1 MIMSLVL
8 ILSLVPT
15 AFADEKVALAVDEV
29 SCSVDAGTTVDVAIK
44 ITKNPGIVS
53 LGFAVNFDKDS
64 LKLTAVNH
72 NGSIMTKAGA
82 EYTGPTT
89 FPVETGKYGVEFD
102 GDLLSA
108 NTTATGEVI
117 VLTFKVVEG
126 ATAGKKDITLTKI
139 EATTFDLDSLE
150 GDDVNGAITL
160 IGAAPVVPV
169 ESVSLDK
176 TELKLAKGGNAKL
189 IATVNPAEATDK
201 TVTWTTSKDNVATV
215 AADGTVTAVGEGTA
229 VITATA
235 GGKTAQCTVTVV
247 NCLHSSKSFV
257 AAKAATCTEKGMK
270 EHYKCNNCSALFETA
285 DSTTP
290 VPAFT
295 LELPMI
301 DHTFTDVAEK
311 AATCTEKG
319 NVAYKH
325 CTTCNKNYDAEGK
338 LLDTVETNALGHDM
352 TAYATVPA
360 TCVKTGTKAY
370 FHCGRCE
377 KNFADPNGLKELDD
391 LTLAIDP
398 NNHVGDT
405 ELVNVKAAS
414 HVNKENGYT
423 GDTKCLSCGEII
435 TKGEIIP
442 WGTHTWGEWQ
452 TDGEKHWK
460 ECIVEGCTERDQEGV
475 HNGGT
480 ATCQEKAKC
489 EICGAAYGKLG
500 EHNFDTKWTSDDTYH
515 YHKCLTAGCT
525 EKADDAAKH
534 SSTGANEANC
544 LHKAKCDVCA
554 AEYGNLGAHTLTKTA
569 AKAPTCLEPGNNEY
583 YTCSVCGKVFKDA
596 AGTTETTVAA
606 ETLAKSTT
614 HVVESKYVTN
624 ATEHWQICKVCG
636 TVVGKAAHKF
646 GEADANGRK
655 TCADCGYTVGGTG
668 TEGHK
673 HAAGNTICYDENNH
687 WNKCTDDNCDAH
699 VNESA
704 HKFGP
709 KNTVTEGNKTITI
722 ETCSECGYVKRTE
735 TTTGGTTPVNPGGNK
750 PTKPGTK
757 DNGKTVQS
765 GKTFDAGVGVYVGL
779 SILSLTGSAVVIGKK
794 RKTR

>member
-1 MIMSLVL
+1 M
-8 ILSLVPT
+8 
-15 AFADEKVALAVDEV
+15 
-29 SCSVDAGTTVDVAIK
+29 
-44 ITKNPGIVS
+44 
-53 LGFAVNFDKDS
+53 
-64 LKLTAVNH
+64 
-72 NGSIMTKAGA
+72 
-82 EYTGPTT
+82 
-89 FPVETGKYGVEFD
+89 
-102 GDLLSA
+102 
-108 NTTATGEVI
+108 
-117 VLTFKVVEG
+117 
-126 ATAGKKDITLTKI
+126 
-139 EATTFDLDSLE
+139 
-150 GDDVNGAITL
+150 
-160 IGAAPVVPV
+160 
-169 ESVSLDK
+169 
-176 TELKLAKGGNAKL
+176 
-189 IATVNPAEATDK
+189 
-201 TVTWTTSKDNVATV
+201 
-215 AADGTVTAVGEGTA
+215 
-229 VITATA
+229 
-235 GGKTAQCTVTVV
+235 
-247 NCLHSSKSFV
+247 
-257 AAKAATCTEKGMK
+257 
-270 EHYKCNNCSALFETA
+270 
-285 DSTTP
+285 
-290 VPAFT
+290 
-295 LELPMI
+295 
-301 DHTFTDVAEK
+301 
-311 AATCTEKG
+311 
-319 NVAYKH
+319 
-325 CTTCNKNYDAEGK
+325 
-338 LLDTVETNALGHDM
+338 
-352 TAYATVPA
+352 
-360 TCVKTGTKAY
+360 
-370 FHCGRCE
+370 
-377 KNFADPNGLKELDD
+377 
-391 LTLAIDP
+391 
-398 NNHVGDT
+398 
-405 ELVNVKAAS
+405 
-414 HVNKENGYT
+414 
-423 GDTKCLSCGEII
+423 
-435 TKGEIIP
+435 
-442 WGTHTWGEWQ
+442 
-452 TDGEKHWK
+452 
-460 ECIVEGCTERDQEGV
+460 
-475 HNGGT
+475 
-480 ATCQEKAKC
+480 AKC
-489 EICGAAYGKLG
+489 EICGAAYGKLAG
-500 EHNFDTKWTSDDTYH
+500 HNFDTKWTSDDTYH

-569 AKAPTCLEPGNNEY
+569 AKAPTCLEAGNNEY

-614 HVVESKYVTN
+614 HSVVKGEYATS

>member
-1 MIMSLVL
+1 MKKVIAMIMSLVL

-15 AFADEKVALAVDEV
+15 AFADEKVAFAVDEV
-29 SCSVDAGTTVDVAIK
+29 SCSVEAGTTVDVAIK
-44 ITKNPGIVS
+44 ITKNPGIV
-53 LGFAVNFDKDS
+53 GFSFDVNFDKDS
-64 LKLTAVNH
+64 LKLTAVNDA
-72 NGSIMTKAGA
+72 GSIMTAGGA
-82 EYTGPTT
+82 AYAGQGK
-89 FPVETGKYGVEFD
+89 FPVETGKYGVAFD

-108 NTTATGEVI
+108 NITATGEVV
-117 VLTFKVVEG
+117 VLKFEVIEG

-139 EATTFDLDSLE
+139 DSTNFDLDDLGGE
-150 GDDVNGAITL
+150 AVNGSITL
-160 IGAAPVVPV
+160 IGN
-169 ESVSLDK
+169 
-176 TELKLAKGGNAKL
+176 T
-189 IATVNPAEATDK
+189 PAHEHVWSEA
-201 TVTWTTSKDNVATV
+201 WSKDATHHWHDCT
-215 AADGTVTAVGEGTA
+215 AAGCDAANADKNGYAAHNYNKKVTTKDYL
-229 VITATA
+229 
-235 GGKTAQCTVTVV
+235 KTAANCTD
-247 NCLHSSKSFV
+247 
-257 AAKAATCTEKGMK
+257 AAVYYYSCECGAIGTK
-270 EHYKCNNCSALFETA
+270 
-285 DSTTP
+285 
-290 VPAFT
+290 
-295 LELPMI
+295 
-301 DHTFTDVAEK
+301 TFTDG
-311 AATCTEKG
+311 T
-319 NVAYKH
+319 
-325 CTTCNKNYDAEGK
+325 
-338 LLDTVETNALGHDM
+338 ALGHVQ
-352 TAYATVPA
+352 ASPWA
-360 TCVKTGTKAY
+360 
-370 FHCGRCE
+370 H
-377 KNFADPNGLKELDD
+377 N
-391 LTLAIDP
+391 
-398 NNHVGDT
+398 DT
-405 ELVNVKAAS
+405 EHWQVCTRCSKDFHKA
-414 HVNKENGYT
+414 
-423 GDTKCLSCGEII
+423 
-435 TKGEIIP
+435 P
-442 WGTHTWGEWQ
+442 
-452 TDGEKHWK
+452 
-460 ECIVEGCTERDQEGV
+460 

-480 ATCQEKAKC
+480 ATCKEMAKC

-569 AKAPTCLEPGNNEY
+569 AKAPTCLEAGNNEY

-614 HVVESKYVTN
+614 HVVESKYATS

>member
-15 AFADEKVALAVDEV
+15 AFADEKVAFAVDEV
-29 SCSVDAGTTVDVAIK
+29 SCSVEAGTTVDVAIK
-44 ITKNPGIVS
+44 ITKNPGIV
-53 LGFAVNFDKDS
+53 GFSFDVNFDKDS
-64 LKLTAVNH
+64 LKLTAVNDA
-72 NGSIMTKAGA
+72 GSIMTAGGA
-82 EYTGPTT
+82 AYAGQGK
-89 FPVETGKYGVEFD
+89 FPVETGKYGVAFD

-108 NTTATGEVI
+108 NITATGEVV
-117 VLTFKVVEG
+117 VLKFEVIEG

-139 EATTFDLDSLE
+139 DSTNFDLDDLGGE
-150 GDDVNGAITL
+150 AVNGSITL
-160 IGAAPVVPV
+160 IGNTPAHEHVWSDAWSKDATHHWHDCTAAGCDAANADKNGYAAHNYNKKVTTKDYLKTAANCTDAAVYYYSCECGAIGTKTFTDGTALGHNPSTEWSKDAIHHWHVCTTCNAELDKAAHNPGPAATETTPQTCTVCGYEIAPVLPHTHNYV
-169 ESVSLDK
+169 EV
-176 TELKLAKGGNAKL
+176 
-189 IATVNPAEATDK
+189 AEAKYLK
-201 TVTWTTSKDNVATV
+201 TAASCTSPAVYYKSCSKCHEVGTETFEYGTALGHSYTAEK
-215 AADGTVTAVGEGTA
+215 AADQYL
-229 VITATA
+229 
-235 GGKTAQCTVTVV
+235 KT
-247 NCLHSSKSFV
+247 
-257 AAKAATCTEKGMK
+257 AATCTEDAVYFKSCARCGDKGT
-270 EHYKCNNCSALFETA
+270 E
-285 DSTTP
+285 
-290 VPAFT
+290 
-295 LELPMI
+295 
-301 DHTFTDVAEK
+301 TFTVA
-311 AATCTEKG
+311 
-319 NVAYKH
+319 NS
-325 CTTCNKNYDAEGK
+325 
-338 LLDTVETNALGHDM
+338 ALGHVQ
-352 TAYATVPA
+352 ASPWA
-360 TCVKTGTKAY
+360 
-370 FHCGRCE
+370 H
-377 KNFADPNGLKELDD
+377 N
-391 LTLAIDP
+391 
-398 NNHVGDT
+398 DT
-405 ELVNVKAAS
+405 EHWQVCTRCSKDFRKAA
-414 HVNKENGYT
+414 
-423 GDTKCLSCGEII
+423 
-435 TKGEIIP
+435 
-442 WGTHTWGEWQ
+442 
-452 TDGEKHWK
+452 
-460 ECIVEGCTERDQEGV
+460 

-614 HVVESKYVTN
+614 HVVESKYATS

>member
-1 MIMSLVL
+1 MKKVIAMIMSLVL

-15 AFADEKVALAVDEV
+15 AFADEKVTFAVDEV

-44 ITKNPGIVS
+44 ITKNPGVV
-53 LGFAVNFDKDS
+53 GFSFDVNFDKDS
-64 LKLTAVNH
+64 LKLTAVNTA
-72 NGSIMTKAGA
+72 GSIMTAGGA
-82 EYTGPTT
+82 AYAGQEA
-89 FPVETGKYGVEFD
+89 FPVETGKYGVAFD

-108 NTTATGEVI
+108 NITATGEVV
-117 VLTFKVVEG
+117 VLKFEVVEG

-139 EATTFDLDSLE
+139 DSINFDLDDLGGE
-150 GDDVNGAITL
+150 AVNGSITL
-160 IGAAPVVPV
+160 IGNTPAHEHVWSAAWSKDATHHWHDCTATGCDVTVNA
-169 ESVSLDK
+169 DK
-176 TELKLAKGGNAKL
+176 NGYAAHNYNQKVATKDYLKTAANCTDAAVYFYSCECGAKG
-189 IATVNPAEATDK
+189 TETF
-201 TVTWTTSKDNVATV
+201 T
-215 AADGTVTAVGEGTA
+215 EGTA
-229 VITATA
+229 LGHSYTAEKVAPQYEETPA
-235 GGKTAQCTVTVV
+235 GCETDAVYFKSCARCGAKGTETFTVANSALGHKGGAWQSDETGHWKVCERVNCGKRFNEGTHDGGKATCQ
-247 NCLHSSKSFV
+247 
-257 AAKAATCTEKGMK
+257 AKAA
-270 EHYKCNNCSALFETA
+270 
-285 DSTTP
+285 
-290 VPAFT
+290 
-295 LELPMI
+295 
-301 DHTFTDVAEK
+301 
-311 AATCTEKG
+311 
-319 NVAYKH
+319 
-325 CTTCNKNYDAEGK
+325 CTT
-338 LLDTVETNALGHDM
+338 
-352 TAYATVPA
+352 
-360 TCVKTGTKAY
+360 
-370 FHCGRCE
+370 
-377 KNFADPNGLKELDD
+377 
-391 LTLAIDP
+391 
-398 NNHVGDT
+398 
-405 ELVNVKAAS
+405 
-414 HVNKENGYT
+414 
-423 GDTKCLSCGEII
+423 
-435 TKGEIIP
+435 
-442 WGTHTWGEWQ
+442 
-452 TDGEKHWK
+452 
-460 ECIVEGCTERDQEGV
+460 
-475 HNGGT
+475 
-480 ATCQEKAKC
+480 
-489 EICGAAYGKLG
+489 CGAAYGELG
-500 EHNFDTKWTSDDTYH
+500 AHDMDTKWSSNDTQH
-515 YHKCLTAGCT
+515 FHKCLTKGCDYI
-525 EKADDAAKH
+525 KDAADH
-534 SSTGANEANC
+534 SGGKATCKE
-544 LHKAKCDVCA
+544 KAKCDVCA

-614 HVVESKYVTN
+614 HVVESKYATS

-757 DNGKTVQS
+757 DNGKTVRS

>member
-1 MIMSLVL
+1 MYY
-8 ILSLVPT
+8 
-15 AFADEKVALAVDEV
+15 K
-29 SCSVDAGTTVDVAIK
+29 SCSKCHEVGTETFEYGTA
-44 ITKNPGIVS
+44 
-53 LGFAVNFDKDS
+53 LGHS
-64 LKLTAVNH
+64 YTAE
-72 NGSIMTKAGA
+72 K
-82 EYTGPTT
+82 
-89 FPVETGKYGVEFD
+89 
-102 GDLLSA
+102 
-108 NTTATGEVI
+108 
-117 VLTFKVVEG
+117 
-126 ATAGKKDITLTKI
+126 
-139 EATTFDLDSLE
+139 
-150 GDDVNGAITL
+150 
-160 IGAAPVVPV
+160 
-169 ESVSLDK
+169 
-176 TELKLAKGGNAKL
+176 
-189 IATVNPAEATDK
+189 
-201 TVTWTTSKDNVATV
+201 
-215 AADGTVTAVGEGTA
+215 AADQYL
-229 VITATA
+229 
-235 GGKTAQCTVTVV
+235 KT
-247 NCLHSSKSFV
+247 
-257 AAKAATCTEKGMK
+257 AATCTEDAVYFKSCARCGAKGT
-270 EHYKCNNCSALFETA
+270 E
-285 DSTTP
+285 
-290 VPAFT
+290 
-295 LELPMI
+295 
-301 DHTFTDVAEK
+301 TFT
-311 AATCTEKG
+311 ATGT
-319 NVAYKH
+319 
-325 CTTCNKNYDAEGK
+325 
-338 LLDTVETNALGHDM
+338 ALGHVQ
-352 TAYATVPA
+352 ASPWA
-360 TCVKTGTKAY
+360 
-370 FHCGRCE
+370 H
-377 KNFADPNGLKELDD
+377 N
-391 LTLAIDP
+391 
-398 NNHVGDT
+398 DT
-405 ELVNVKAAS
+405 EHWQVCTRCNEAFNKAA
-414 HVNKENGYT
+414 
-423 GDTKCLSCGEII
+423 
-435 TKGEIIP
+435 
-442 WGTHTWGEWQ
+442 
-452 TDGEKHWK
+452 
-460 ECIVEGCTERDQEGV
+460 

-480 ATCQEKAKC
+480 ATCQEMAKC

-554 AEYGNLGAHTLTKTA
+554 AEYGDLGAHTLTKTA

-614 HVVESKYVTN
+614 HVVESKYATS

>member
-15 AFADEKVALAVDEV
+15 AFADEKVTFAVDEV

-44 ITKNPGIVS
+44 ITKNPGVV
-53 LGFAVNFDKDS
+53 GFSFDVNFDKDS
-64 LKLTAVNH
+64 LKLTAVNTA
-72 NGSIMTKAGA
+72 GSIMTVGGAAYAGQGA
-82 EYTGPTT
+82 
-89 FPVETGKYGVEFD
+89 FPVETGKYGVAFD

-108 NTTATGEVI
+108 NITATGEVV
-117 VLTFKVVEG
+117 VLKFEVVEG

-139 EATTFDLDSLE
+139 DSINFDLDDLGGE
-150 GDDVNGAITL
+150 AVNGSITL
-160 IGAAPVVPV
+160 IGNTPAHEHVWSAAWSKDATHHWHDCTATGCDVTVNA
-169 ESVSLDK
+169 DK
-176 TELKLAKGGNAKL
+176 NGYAAHNYNQKVATKDYLKTAANCTDAAVYFYSCECGAKG
-189 IATVNPAEATDK
+189 TETF
-201 TVTWTTSKDNVATV
+201 T
-215 AADGTVTAVGEGTA
+215 EGTA
-229 VITATA
+229 LGHTPSTVWSKDATHHWH
-235 GGKTAQCTVTVV
+235 V
-247 NCLHSSKSFV
+247 
-257 AAKAATCTEKGMK
+257 
-270 EHYKCNNCSALFETA
+270 
-285 DSTTP
+285 
-290 VPAFT
+290 
-295 LELPMI
+295 
-301 DHTFTDVAEK
+301 
-311 AATCTEKG
+311 
-319 NVAYKH
+319 
-325 CTTCNKNYDAEGK
+325 CTTCNAEMDKAAHTPDHEGGATETYPIKCTECGYVIEAQLDHTHSFTQKVAEPQYLKSAAGCDAPAVYYKSCTCGVAS
-338 LLDTVETNALGHDM
+338 TTETFQYGTALGHSY
-352 TAYATVPA
+352 TAEKVAPQYEETPAGCETDAVYFKSCARCGAKGTETFTVA
-360 TCVKTGTKAY
+360 NSALGHKGGAWQSDETGHWKVCERVN
-370 FHCGRCE
+370 CGKRFNE
-377 KNFADPNGLKELDD
+377 
-391 LTLAIDP
+391 
-398 NNHVGDT
+398 
-405 ELVNVKAAS
+405 
-414 HVNKENGYT
+414 
-423 GDTKCLSCGEII
+423 
-435 TKGEIIP
+435 
-442 WGTHTWGEWQ
+442 GTH
-452 TDGEKHWK
+452 DGGK
-460 ECIVEGCTERDQEGV
+460 
-475 HNGGT
+475 
-480 ATCQEKAKC
+480 ATCQAKAAC
-489 EICGAAYGKLG
+489 TTCGAAYGELG
-500 EHNFDTKWTSDDTYH
+500 AHDMDTKWSSNDTQH
-515 YHKCLTAGCT
+515 FHKCLTKGCDYI
-525 EKADDAAKH
+525 KDAADH
-534 SSTGANEANC
+534 SGGKATCKE
-544 LHKAKCDVCA
+544 KAKCDVCA

-614 HVVESKYVTN
+614 HVVESKYATS

-757 DNGKTVQS
+757 DNGKTVRS

>member
-1 MIMSLVL
+1 MKLGKKLLALLLAAVLCFSLM
-8 ILSLVPT
+8 PT
-15 AFADEKVALAVDEV
+15 VFADVTYEAKLSSQELTVSEEDQTVTVTVKGVAAFECDGFGAQAIVPDGLELV
-29 SCSVDAGTTVDVAIK
+29 SITNTELTSGFDANAASGLFAMNADANFTLTEICVLTYK
-44 ITKNPGIVS
+44 IPAN
-53 LGFAVNFDKDS
+53 
-64 LKLTAVNH
+64 
-72 NGSIMTKAGA
+72 TKAGTYVLGIEELEVTKDIFA
-82 EYTGPTT
+82 TVTEG
-89 FPVETGKYGVEFD
+89 GVV
-102 GDLLSA
+102 
-108 NTTATGEVI
+108 TAT
-117 VLTFKVVEG
+117 LTIKG
-126 ATAGKKDITLTKI
+126 
-139 EATTFDLDSLE
+139 
-150 GDDVNGAITL
+150 NN
-160 IGAAPVVPV
+160 PVVPV

-189 IATVNPAEATDK
+189 TATVLPADATDK
-201 TVTWTTSKDNVATV
+201 TVTWTTSKDKVAIV

-270 EHYKCNNCSALFETA
+270 AHYKCDTCSALFETA
-285 DSTTP
+285 TSTTP
-290 VPAFT
+290 VAASA

-325 CTTCNKNYDAEGK
+325 CSTCGKNYDAEGK
-338 LLDTVETNALGHDM
+338 LLDTVETDALGHDM
-352 TAYATVPA
+352 TFMTAVPA
-360 TCVKTGTKAY
+360 TCNATGTKAY
-370 FHCGRCE
+370 FHCERCT
-377 KNFADPNGLKELDD
+377 KNFVDQNGQGELTD
-391 LTLAIDP
+391 LTTAEDP
-398 NNHVGDT
+398 TNHAGGT
-405 ELVNVKAAS
+405 ELVNVKAPS
-414 HVNKENGYT
+414 HVNKEDGYT
-423 GDTKCLSCGEII
+423 GDTKCLGCGKII
-435 TKGEIIP
+435 AKGETIS
-442 WGTHTWGEWQ
+442 WGTHVWSDWKH
-452 TDGEKHWK
+452 DADKHWK
-460 ECIVEGCTERDQEGV
+460 ECTVAGCTEKNKEAP

-480 ATCQEKAKC
+480 ATCQEQAKC

-614 HVVESKYVTN
+614 HVVESKYATS

>member
-1 MIMSLVL
+1 M
-8 ILSLVPT
+8 LSLCPT
-15 AFADEKVALAVDEV
+15 AMAYGTVSNGLSASTTEV
-29 SCSVDAGTTVDVAIK
+29 SVGDEFGVELKIPAISDSLATIEFNISFPKDAFEVVAYEKPAFATTYSSVSDANSMGRITCSDFSASGDNDLTTLQAGGTISATLKVKDTAKAGQAYKIEVTLYTVDKIDEETYDSVDCAPAGVVKTVT
-44 ITKNPGIVS
+44 ITVKGN
-53 LGFAVNFDKDS
+53 N
-64 LKLTAVNH
+64 
-72 NGSIMTKAGA
+72 
-82 EYTGPTT
+82 
-89 FPVETGKYGVEFD
+89 
-102 GDLLSA
+102 
-108 NTTATGEVI
+108 
-117 VLTFKVVEG
+117 
-126 ATAGKKDITLTKI
+126 
-139 EATTFDLDSLE
+139 
-150 GDDVNGAITL
+150 
-160 IGAAPVVPV
+160 PVVPV

-189 IATVNPAEATDK
+189 IATVNPADATDK
-201 TVTWTTSKDNVATV
+201 TVTWTTSKNKVATV

-235 GGKTAQCTVTVV
+235 GGKTAQCSVTVV
-247 NCLHSSKSFV
+247 NCLHTSKSPV
-257 AAKAATCTEKGMK
+257 AEKAATCTEKGMK
-270 EHYKCNNCSALFETA
+270 AHYKCDNCSALFETE

-290 VPAFT
+290 VAAST
-295 LELPMI
+295 LELPVI

-325 CTTCNKNYDAEGK
+325 CSTCGKNYDAEGK
-338 LLDTVETNALGHDM
+338 LLETVETPAKGHAPEAEFVWANDKTQHWKVCPDCNGVM
-352 TAYATVPA
+352 TIKVDHTWDANGICTVCKYGCA
-360 TCVKTGTKAY
+360 HTDGTLQWVTKDETTHEQKWSCCGTVVKTENHTWNDGVCTVCGYECHHDQASPWAHNDTDHWQVCTRCSKD
-370 FHCGRCE
+370 FH
-377 KNFADPNGLKELDD
+377 
-391 LTLAIDP
+391 
-398 NNHVGDT
+398 
-405 ELVNVKAAS
+405 KAA
-414 HVNKENGYT
+414 
-423 GDTKCLSCGEII
+423 
-435 TKGEIIP
+435 
-442 WGTHTWGEWQ
+442 
-452 TDGEKHWK
+452 
-460 ECIVEGCTERDQEGV
+460 

-480 ATCQEKAKC
+480 ATCQEQAKC
-489 EICGAAYGKLG
+489 EICGAKYGELAG
-500 EHNFDTKWTSDDTYH
+500 HNFDTKWTSDDTYH

-614 HVVESKYVTN
+614 HSVVKGEYATS

>member
-15 AFADEKVALAVDEV
+15 AFADEKVTFAVDEV

-44 ITKNPGIVS
+44 ITKNPGVV
-53 LGFAVNFDKDS
+53 GFSFDVNFDKDS
-64 LKLTAVNH
+64 LKLTAVNTA
-72 NGSIMTKAGA
+72 GSIMTAGGA
-82 EYTGPTT
+82 AYAGQGA
-89 FPVETGKYGVEFD
+89 FPVETGKYGVAFD

-108 NTTATGEVI
+108 NITATGEVV
-117 VLTFKVVEG
+117 VLKFEVVGG

-139 EATTFDLDSLE
+139 DSINFDLDDLGGE
-150 GDDVNGAITL
+150 AVNGSITL
-160 IGAAPVVPV
+160 IGNTPAHEHVWSDAWSKDATHHWHDCTAAGCDV
-169 ESVSLDK
+169 
-176 TELKLAKGGNAKL
+176 
-189 IATVNPAEATDK
+189 TVNADK
-201 TVTWTTSKDNVATV
+201 NGYAAHNYNKKVTTKDYL
-215 AADGTVTAVGEGTA
+215 
-229 VITATA
+229 
-235 GGKTAQCTVTVV
+235 KTAANCTD
-247 NCLHSSKSFV
+247 
-257 AAKAATCTEKGMK
+257 AAVYYYSCECGAIGTK
-270 EHYKCNNCSALFETA
+270 
-285 DSTTP
+285 
-290 VPAFT
+290 
-295 LELPMI
+295 
-301 DHTFTDVAEK
+301 TFTDGTALGHTPSTVWSK
-311 AATCTEKG
+311 DATHHWH
-319 NVAYKH
+319 V
-325 CTTCNKNYDAEGK
+325 CTTCNAELNKEAHKPGPEATESDPQTCTVCGYEIAPVLPHDHNYTEQVATDVHKASSATCTAKATYYYSCKCGANG
-338 LLDTVETNALGHDM
+338 TETFEYGEPLGHSWGQHVADKNLKS
-352 TAYATVPA
+352 AADCENPA
-360 TCVKTGTKAY
+360 VY
-370 FHCGRCE
+370 YVSCGRCD
-377 KNFADPNGLKELDD
+377 AR
-391 LTLAIDP
+391 
-398 NNHVGDT
+398 DT
-405 ELVNVKAAS
+405 ENTFT
-414 HVNKENGYT
+414 Y
-423 GDTKCLSCGEII
+423 GEKLGH
-435 TKGEIIP
+435 KG
-442 WGTHTWGEWQ
+442 GEWQ
-452 TDGEKHWK
+452 SDENGHWK
-460 ECIVEGCTERDQEGV
+460 LCERVNCGKRFSEAP

-489 EICGAAYGKLG
+489 EICGAEYGKLG
-500 EHNFDTKWTSDDTYH
+500 EHNFDTKWTSDDTQH
-515 YHKCLTAGCT
+515 FHKCLTKGCDYI
-525 EKADDAAKH
+525 KDAADH
-534 SSTGANEANC
+534 SGGKATCKE
-544 LHKAKCDVCA
+544 KAKCDVCA

-614 HVVESKYVTN
+614 HVVESKYATS

>member
-15 AFADEKVALAVDEV
+15 AFADEKVTFAVDEV

-44 ITKNPGIVS
+44 ITKNPGVV
-53 LGFAVNFDKDS
+53 GFSFDVNFDKDS
-64 LKLTAVNH
+64 LKLTAVNTA
-72 NGSIMTKAGA
+72 GSIMTAGGA
-82 EYTGPTT
+82 AYAGQGA
-89 FPVETGKYGVEFD
+89 FPVETGKYGVAFD

-108 NTTATGEVI
+108 NITATGEVV
-117 VLTFKVVEG
+117 VLKFEVVGG

-139 EATTFDLDSLE
+139 DSINFDLDDLGGE
-150 GDDVNGAITL
+150 AVNGSITL
-160 IGAAPVVPV
+160 IGNTPAHEHVWSDAWSKDATHHWHDCTAAGCDV
-169 ESVSLDK
+169 
-176 TELKLAKGGNAKL
+176 
-189 IATVNPAEATDK
+189 TVNADK
-201 TVTWTTSKDNVATV
+201 NGYAAHNYNKKVTTKDYL
-215 AADGTVTAVGEGTA
+215 
-229 VITATA
+229 
-235 GGKTAQCTVTVV
+235 KTAANCTD
-247 NCLHSSKSFV
+247 
-257 AAKAATCTEKGMK
+257 AAVYYYSCECGAIGTK
-270 EHYKCNNCSALFETA
+270 
-285 DSTTP
+285 
-290 VPAFT
+290 
-295 LELPMI
+295 
-301 DHTFTDVAEK
+301 TFTDGTALGHTPSTVWSK
-311 AATCTEKG
+311 DATHHWH
-319 NVAYKH
+319 V
-325 CTTCNKNYDAEGK
+325 CTTCNTELNKEAHNPGPAATETTPQTCTVCGYEIAPVLPHEHNYTEQVATDEHKASSATCTAKATYYYSCKCGANGTKTFEYG
-338 LLDTVETNALGHDM
+338 EPLGHSWGQHVADKNQKS
-352 TAYATVPA
+352 PA
-360 TCVKTGTKAY
+360 DCENPAVY
-370 FHCGRCE
+370 YVSCGRCD
-377 KNFADPNGLKELDD
+377 AR
-391 LTLAIDP
+391 
-398 NNHVGDT
+398 DT
-405 ELVNVKAAS
+405 EKTFT
-414 HVNKENGYT
+414 Y
-423 GDTKCLSCGEII
+423 GEKLGH
-435 TKGEIIP
+435 KG
-442 WGTHTWGEWQ
+442 GEWQ
-452 TDGEKHWK
+452 HDDTNHWLI
-460 ECIVEGCTERDQEGV
+460 CERVNCGKRFSEAP

-489 EICGAAYGKLG
+489 EVCGAAYGELG
-500 EHNFDTKWTSDDTYH
+500 AHDMDTKWSSNDTQH
-515 YHKCLTAGCT
+515 FHKCLTKGCDYI
-525 EKADDAAKH
+525 ENAADH
-534 SSTGANEANC
+534 SGGKANC

-614 HVVESKYVTN
+614 HVVESKYATS

>member
-1 MIMSLVL
+1 MKLGKKLLALLLAAVLCFSLM
-8 ILSLVPT
+8 PT
-15 AFADEKVALAVDEV
+15 VFADVTYEAKLSSQELTVSEEDQTVTVTVKGVAAFECDGFGAQAIVPDGLELV
-29 SCSVDAGTTVDVAIK
+29 SITNTELTSGFDANAASGLFAMNADANFTLTEICVLTYK
-44 ITKNPGIVS
+44 IPAN
-53 LGFAVNFDKDS
+53 
-64 LKLTAVNH
+64 
-72 NGSIMTKAGA
+72 TKAGTYVLGI
-82 EYTGPTT
+82 EELEVTKDIFDTVTEG
-89 FPVETGKYGVEFD
+89 GVVTATLTIKGNTPAHEHVW
-102 GDLLSA
+102 SA
-108 NTTATGEVI
+108 AWSKDATHHWHDCTATGCDVT
-117 VLTFKVVEG
+117 VNADKNGYAAHNYNQKV
-126 ATAGKKDITLTKI
+126 ATKDYLKT
-139 EATTFDLDSLE
+139 
-150 GDDVNGAITL
+150 
-160 IGAAPVVPV
+160 AANCTDAAVYFYSC
-169 ESVSLDK
+169 ECG
-176 TELKLAKGGNAKL
+176 AKG
-189 IATVNPAEATDK
+189 TETF
-201 TVTWTTSKDNVATV
+201 T
-215 AADGTVTAVGEGTA
+215 EGTA
-229 VITATA
+229 LGHTPSTVWSKDATHHWHVCQTCNA
-235 GGKTAQCTVTVV
+235 ELDKAAHNPGPAATETTPQTCTVCGYEIVPVLPHTHDYVEVVDGKYLKTAAGCENDAVYYKSCSKCHEAGTETFTVADTA
-247 NCLHSSKSFV
+247 LGHSYTAEK
-257 AAKAATCTEKGMK
+257 AADQYLKTAATCTEDAVYFKSCARCGDKGT
-270 EHYKCNNCSALFETA
+270 E
-285 DSTTP
+285 
-290 VPAFT
+290 
-295 LELPMI
+295 
-301 DHTFTDVAEK
+301 TFT
-311 AATCTEKG
+311 ATGT
-319 NVAYKH
+319 
-325 CTTCNKNYDAEGK
+325 
-338 LLDTVETNALGHDM
+338 ALGHVQ
-352 TAYATVPA
+352 ASPWA
-360 TCVKTGTKAY
+360 
-370 FHCGRCE
+370 H
-377 KNFADPNGLKELDD
+377 N
-391 LTLAIDP
+391 
-398 NNHVGDT
+398 DT
-405 ELVNVKAAS
+405 EHWQVCTRCNEAFNKAA
-414 HVNKENGYT
+414 
-423 GDTKCLSCGEII
+423 
-435 TKGEIIP
+435 
-442 WGTHTWGEWQ
+442 
-452 TDGEKHWK
+452 
-460 ECIVEGCTERDQEGV
+460 

-480 ATCQEKAKC
+480 ATCQEMAKC

-614 HVVESKYVTN
+614 HVVESKYATS

-646 GEADANGRK
+646 GEADTNGRK

-794 RKTR
+794 RKTH

>member
-15 AFADEKVALAVDEV
+15 AFADEKVTFAVDEV

-44 ITKNPGIVS
+44 ITKNPGVV
-53 LGFAVNFDKDS
+53 GFSFDVNFDKDS
-64 LKLTAVNH
+64 LKLTAVNTA
-72 NGSIMTKAGA
+72 GSIMTAGGA
-82 EYTGPTT
+82 AYAGQGA
-89 FPVETGKYGVEFD
+89 FPVETGKYGVAFD

-108 NTTATGEVI
+108 NITATGEVV
-117 VLTFKVVEG
+117 VLKFEVVEG

-139 EATTFDLDSLE
+139 DSINFDLDDLGGE
-150 GDDVNGAITL
+150 AVNGSITL
-160 IGAAPVVPV
+160 IGNTPAHEHVWSAAWSKDATHHWHDCTATGCDVTVNA
-169 ESVSLDK
+169 DK
-176 TELKLAKGGNAKL
+176 NGYAAHNYNQKVATKDYLKTAANCTDAAVYFYSCECGAKG
-189 IATVNPAEATDK
+189 TETF
-201 TVTWTTSKDNVATV
+201 TV
-215 AADGTVTAVGEGTA
+215 ANSALGHKGGAWQSDETGHWKVCERVNCGKRFNEGTHD
-229 VITATA
+229 
-235 GGKTAQCTVTVV
+235 GGKATCQ
-247 NCLHSSKSFV
+247 
-257 AAKAATCTEKGMK
+257 AKAA
-270 EHYKCNNCSALFETA
+270 
-285 DSTTP
+285 
-290 VPAFT
+290 
-295 LELPMI
+295 
-301 DHTFTDVAEK
+301 
-311 AATCTEKG
+311 
-319 NVAYKH
+319 
-325 CTTCNKNYDAEGK
+325 CTT
-338 LLDTVETNALGHDM
+338 
-352 TAYATVPA
+352 
-360 TCVKTGTKAY
+360 
-370 FHCGRCE
+370 
-377 KNFADPNGLKELDD
+377 
-391 LTLAIDP
+391 
-398 NNHVGDT
+398 
-405 ELVNVKAAS
+405 
-414 HVNKENGYT
+414 
-423 GDTKCLSCGEII
+423 
-435 TKGEIIP
+435 
-442 WGTHTWGEWQ
+442 
-452 TDGEKHWK
+452 
-460 ECIVEGCTERDQEGV
+460 
-475 HNGGT
+475 
-480 ATCQEKAKC
+480 
-489 EICGAAYGKLG
+489 CGAAYGELG
-500 EHNFDTKWTSDDTYH
+500 AHDMDTKWSSNDTQH
-515 YHKCLTAGCT
+515 FHKCLTKGCDYI
-525 EKADDAAKH
+525 KDAADH
-534 SSTGANEANC
+534 SGGKATCKE
-544 LHKAKCDVCA
+544 KAKCDVCA

-614 HVVESKYVTN
+614 HVVESKYATS

-757 DNGKTVQS
+757 DNGKTVRS

>member
-15 AFADEKVALAVDEV
+15 AFADEKVTFAVDEV

-44 ITKNPGIVS
+44 ITKNPGVV
-53 LGFAVNFDKDS
+53 GFSFDVNFDKDS
-64 LKLTAVNH
+64 LKLTAVNTA
-72 NGSIMTKAGA
+72 GSIMTAGGA
-82 EYTGPTT
+82 AYAGQGV
-89 FPVETGKYGVEFD
+89 FPVETGKYGVAFD

-108 NTTATGEVI
+108 NITATGEVV
-117 VLTFKVVEG
+117 VLKFEVVGG

-139 EATTFDLDSLE
+139 DSTNFDLDDLGGE
-150 GDDVNGAITL
+150 AVNGSITL
-160 IGAAPVVPV
+160 IGNTPAHEHVWSDAWSKDATHHWHDCTAAGCDVTVNADKNGYAAHNYNKKVTTKDYLKTAANCTDAAVYYYSCECGAIGTKTFTDGTALGHTPSTVWSKDATHHWHVCTTCNAELNKEAHKPGPAATETTPKTCTICGYEIAPVLPHTHNYV
-169 ESVSLDK
+169 EV
-176 TELKLAKGGNAKL
+176 
-189 IATVNPAEATDK
+189 AEAKYLK
-201 TVTWTTSKDNVATV
+201 TAASCTSPAVYYKSCSKCHEVGTETFEYGTALGHSYTAEK
-215 AADGTVTAVGEGTA
+215 AADQYL
-229 VITATA
+229 
-235 GGKTAQCTVTVV
+235 KT
-247 NCLHSSKSFV
+247 
-257 AAKAATCTEKGMK
+257 AATCTEDAVYFKSCARCGDKGT
-270 EHYKCNNCSALFETA
+270 E
-285 DSTTP
+285 
-290 VPAFT
+290 
-295 LELPMI
+295 
-301 DHTFTDVAEK
+301 TFT
-311 AATCTEKG
+311 ATGT
-319 NVAYKH
+319 
-325 CTTCNKNYDAEGK
+325 
-338 LLDTVETNALGHDM
+338 ALGHVQ
-352 TAYATVPA
+352 ASPWA
-360 TCVKTGTKAY
+360 
-370 FHCGRCE
+370 H
-377 KNFADPNGLKELDD
+377 N
-391 LTLAIDP
+391 
-398 NNHVGDT
+398 DT
-405 ELVNVKAAS
+405 EHWQVCTRCNEAFNKAA
-414 HVNKENGYT
+414 
-423 GDTKCLSCGEII
+423 
-435 TKGEIIP
+435 
-442 WGTHTWGEWQ
+442 
-452 TDGEKHWK
+452 
-460 ECIVEGCTERDQEGV
+460 

-480 ATCQEKAKC
+480 ATCREKAKC
-489 EICGAAYGKLG
+489 EICGAAYGELG
-500 EHNFDTKWTSDDTYH
+500 AHDMDTKWSSNDTQH
-515 YHKCLTAGCT
+515 FHKCLTKGCDYI
-525 EKADDAAKH
+525 KDAADH
-534 SSTGANEANC
+534 SGGKATCKE
-544 LHKAKCDVCA
+544 KAKCDVCA

-614 HVVESKYVTN
+614 HVVESKYATS

-687 WNKCTDDNCDAH
+687 WNKCTDANCDAH

-722 ETCSECGYVKRTE
+722 ETCAECGYVKRTE